1 MHVPSTPGLLTAY
14 TLPAHYA
21 LLTATR
27 FSTDGNL
34 HYTYVAES
42 TEDGVTTST
51 ILGHGQKKTTLSGII
66 LNKGDLKLNVIVADA
81 FGAEGMTC
89 STTEDGVTTSTCPPG
104 ASLTVQAK
112 EAFGAVTLSKTYR
125 FSLTV
130 TDLL

>member
-27 FSTDGNL
+27 LSTDGNL

-81 FGAEGMTC
+81 FGAEGKTC
-89 STTEDGVTTSTCPPG
+89 STTQEG
-104 ASLTVQAK
+104 
-112 EAFGAVTLSKTYR
+112 
-125 FSLTV
+125 
-130 TDLL
+130 